1 MRSTRRE
8 FVVQTAG
15 ALTVAAILP
24 TLARASWTSAAGPL
38 TVGLVGAGRQGRQIL
53 AELAKMEMVKVV
65 GVCDADASR
74 RDGAAKRTAGAE
86 AFESHAAMLE
96 KLKDLAAVIIATPTH
111 LHKQIAIDCV
121 KAGKHVYC
129 EAPLAH
135 TAEDCK
141 AIAAAVAAAAGTEKK
156 VFAVGFEGRS
166 NPIYKLAR
174 TFFRSDAVRDFV
186 EGEAQCFKKESWKFP
201 APAGADAAR
210 AKAENWRLDADVS
223 LGLAGEWGAQQFDVM
238 HWYTG
243 KWPTSIFG
251 AGSIRANDDGR
262 SVADTAACNFGF
274 EDGSRFAWNGSL
286 ANSYGGK
293 FEVLRGTNAAVKL
306 AWTHGWMFKE
316 ADAPTQGWEVYAN
329 RQQFFNDEG
338 ITLIADATK
347 LAAQGALK
355 EGVGLPN
362 KSLWYALEDFVKA
375 ALEGKAPG
383 CDVVSGARSSI
394 VAILANQAVV
404 KGEVVKVDAG
414 MLKV

>member
-1 MRSTRRE
+1 
-8 FVVQTAG
+8 
-15 ALTVAAILP
+15 
-24 TLARASWTSAAGPL
+24 
-38 TVGLVGAGRQGRQIL
+38 
-53 AELAKMEMVKVV
+53 MVKVV
-65 GVCDADASR
+65 GVCDVDASR
-74 RDGAAKRTAGAE
+74 RDGAAKRTTGAE
-86 AFESHAAMLE
+86 AFASHTAMLE
-96 KLKDLAAVIIATPTH
+96 KLKELGAVIIATPTH
-111 LHKQIAIDCV
+111 LHRQIAIDCV

-135 TAEDCK
+135 TVEDCR
-141 AIAAAVAAAAGTEKK
+141 AIAAAVAGASGGSKR

-186 EGEAQCFKKESWKFP
+186 EAEAQCFKKESWRFP
-201 APAGADAAR
+201 APAGADESR
-210 AKAENWRLDADVS
+210 AKAENWRLDAEVS
-223 LGLAGEWGAQQFDVM
+223 TGLAGEWGAQQFDVV

-251 AGSIRANDDGR
+251 VGSVRGGDEGR
-262 SVADTAACNFGF
+262 TVADTAACNFGF
-274 EDGSRFAWNGSL
+274 EDGSRFAWNASL

-355 EGVGLPN
+355 DGVGLPN
-362 KSLWYALEDFVKA
+362 KSLYYALEDFVKA
-375 ALEGKAPG
+375 VMEEKQPG
-383 CDVVSGARSSI
+383 CDVAAGARSSI

-404 KGEVVKVDAG
+404 KGEVVRVDAG
-414 MLKV
+414 MLKM